1 MDALFY
7 LLCAIGIFC
16 FYIGVIVPVA
26 LVVYYKVFKRSK
38 MSVKQILEY
47 INF

>member
-1 MDALFY
+1 MEF
-7 LLCAIGIFC
+7 LLIAGGFC
-16 FYIGVIVPVA
+16 FYIGVIVPIA

-38 MSVKQILEY
+38 KSVKQILEY

>member
-1 MDALFY
+1 MEF
-7 LLCAIGIFC
+7 LLIVGGFC
-16 FYIGVIVPVA
+16 FFVGVIVPIA

-38 MSVKQILEY
+38 MSIKQILEY